1 MTWKQTKLTERVNLS
16 LPIVQAGMAGGV
28 TTPDLVAAVSNGG
41 GLGTLGAGYMSPEAM
56 REAIMEIRQKTT
68 RAFAVN
74 LMIPTPYEE
83 DAEAVQQMQDYL
95 HAVEKKRG
103 ITTQGQTSRSGF
115 AFEDQLNV
123 VLEEKVPV
131 FSFTFGTLEP
141 SIIQQLQ
148 ANGTWVMG
156 TATTVK
162 EALALE
168 EQGVDAVVVQG
179 SEAGGHRGTFQHAEN
194 MPYIGSMALIPQ
206 VADQLSI
213 PVIASGGIM
222 DGRSV
227 LASLILGASGVQMGS
242 AFLTTVE
249 SGAHERH
256 KTALLQSTDES
267 TVITKA
273 FSGRPARGMQ
283 NAFIQE
289 MKSYS
294 GTIPPY
300 PIQNA
305 LTKPLRKAASQQGNT
320 EVMSL
325 WGGQAASLGQLQSA
339 GDLLHRVDQEVT
351 DLVDLFHKM

>member
-1 MTWKQTKLTERVNLS
+1 
-16 LPIVQAGMAGGV
+16 
-28 TTPDLVAAVSNGG
+28 
-41 GLGTLGAGYMSPEAM
+41 
-56 REAIMEIRQKTT
+56 
-68 RAFAVN
+68 
-74 LMIPTPYEE
+74 
-83 DAEAVQQMQDYL
+83 
-95 HAVEKKRG
+95 
-103 ITTQGQTSRSGF
+103 
-115 AFEDQLNV
+115 
-123 VLEEKVPV
+123 
-131 FSFTFGTLEP
+131 
-141 SIIQQLQ
+141 
-148 ANGTWVMG
+148 
-156 TATTVK
+156 
-162 EALALE
+162 
-168 EQGVDAVVVQG
+168 
-179 SEAGGHRGTFQHAEN
+179 
-194 MPYIGSMALIPQ
+194 
-206 VADQLSI
+206 
-213 PVIASGGIM
+213 
-222 DGRSV
+222 
-227 LASLILGASGVQMGS
+227 MGS